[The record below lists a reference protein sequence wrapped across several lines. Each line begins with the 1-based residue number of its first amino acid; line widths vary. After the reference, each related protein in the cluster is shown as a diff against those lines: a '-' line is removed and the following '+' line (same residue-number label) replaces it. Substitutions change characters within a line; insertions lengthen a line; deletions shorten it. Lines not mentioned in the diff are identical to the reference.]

1 VLVFNSHTHVVLRDE
16 LNRRRGSTV
25 ALGLERCLLMPSPTG
40 AETSGAAFNGARK
53 NPRKNVK
60 ILNER
65 QKRPRKRAACIA
77 EIKMR
82 KTLVTILCSA
92 LIAASSIQA
101 AAAAEHHHTRKASR
115 KPVMVNDQHRNPNNE
130 QPRDSNVSGTCGIF
144 PGPCQ

>member
-1 VLVFNSHTHVVLRDE
+1 LPRQASHGGR
-16 LNRRRGSTV
+16 N
-25 ALGLERCLLMPSPTG
+25 
-40 AETSGAAFNGARK
+40 

-65 QKRPRKRAACIA
+65 QKRPRKRSASIA

-115 KPVMVNDQHRNPNNE
+115 KPVIVNDQHRNLNNE
-130 QPRDSNVSGTCGIF
+130 QPRDSNVGGTCGLF

>member
-1 VLVFNSHTHVVLRDE
+1 
-16 LNRRRGSTV
+16 
-25 ALGLERCLLMPSPTG
+25 MPSPTG
-40 AETSGAAFNGARK
+40 AETSGAAFNGGRN

-65 QKRPRKRAACIA
+65 QKRPRKRAVSIA

-82 KTLVTILCSA
+82 KTLVTILCST

-101 AAAAEHHHTRKASR
+101 AAAAEHSRKASR
-115 KPVMVNDQHRNPNNE
+115 KPVMVNDQRRNSNNA
-130 QPRDSNVSGTCGIF
+130 QPRDSNASGTCGIF

>member
-1 VLVFNSHTHVVLRDE
+1 MGVVDQRWLWVLNDVCLCPLRE
-16 LNRRRGSTV
+16 ARRPLAR
-25 ALGLERCLLMPSPTG
+25 P
-40 AETSGAAFNGARK
+40 FNGGRN

-65 QKRPRKRAACIA
+65 QKRPRKRAASIE

-115 KPVMVNDQHRNPNNE
+115 KPVMV
-130 QPRDSNVSGTCGIF
+130 
-144 PGPCQ
+144 